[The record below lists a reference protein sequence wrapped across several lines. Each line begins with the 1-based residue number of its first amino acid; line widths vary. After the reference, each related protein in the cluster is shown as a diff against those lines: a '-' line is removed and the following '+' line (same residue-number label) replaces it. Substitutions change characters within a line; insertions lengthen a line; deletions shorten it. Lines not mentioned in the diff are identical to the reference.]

1 MFYKKKIIYLS
12 SPGGHLVQ
20 LLKIAKYVNEKDII
34 FIINDRPG
42 GRQEDF
48 DPIMKNKTY
57 IITHAERK
65 SWKQIINFIE
75 AFYYILKFRPRVFLS
90 TGASP
95 AVPFSLVSKL
105 IGTKVIFVESLS
117 RVNRPSLTG
126 RIMYKIAD
134 EFYIQWPNLKKIFP
148 SALYYKNLFQ

>member
-1 MFYKKKIIYLS
+1 MAVQYWFFGLAAFCGMGVIVALKEYLKS
-12 SPGGHLVQ
+12 DKQ
-20 LLKIAKYVNEKDII
+20 DLLNWASVLGLIGYAFMCAN
-34 FIINDRPG
+34 FIRLAYLL
-42 GRQEDF
+42 
-48 DPIMKNKTY
+48 PIR
-57 IITHAERK
+57 A
-65 SWKQIINFIE
+65 INFVE

-95 AVPFSLVSKL
+95 AVPFSLFSKI

>member
-12 SPGGHLVQ
+12 APGGHLVQ
-20 LLKIAKYVNEKDII
+20 LLKIANYVNEKDSI
-34 FIINDRPG
+34 FIVNDKPG
-42 GRQEDF
+42 GQRTDF
-48 DPIMKNKTY
+48 DPIMRNKTI
-57 IITHAERK
+57 IITHAERT
-65 SWKQIINFIE
+65 SWKQIINFLE
-75 AFYYILKFRPRVFLS
+75 AFFYILKFRPRVFLS

-126 RIMYKIAD
+126 RIMYGIAD
-134 EFYIQWPNLKKIFP
+134 EFYVQWPNLIKIFP
-148 SALYYKNLFQ
+148 RALYYKNLFQ